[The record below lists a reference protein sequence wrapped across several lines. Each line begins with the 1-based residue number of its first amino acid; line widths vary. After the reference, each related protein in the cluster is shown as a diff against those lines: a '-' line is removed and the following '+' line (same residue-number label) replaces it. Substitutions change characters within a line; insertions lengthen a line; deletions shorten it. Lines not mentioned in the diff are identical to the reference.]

1 MQAHKL
7 KVNVSDDHR
16 VTFTLPDAFP
26 RGEAEVIVLT
36 LKSGEH
42 EGTAPPVTLATTG
55 AELLALLSQGPARD
69 PDFASD
75 LEDIARD
82 QPDMGDSS
90 WEH

>member
-16 VTFTLPDAFP
+16 VTFQLPDEFP

-36 LKSGEH
+36 LRPGER
-42 EGTAPPVTLATTG
+42 GNAASPVTRATTG
-55 AELLALLSQGPARD
+55 AELLALLAQGPRRD
-69 PDFASD
+69 DDFATD

-82 QPDMGDSS
+82 QSNLGDSA
-90 WEH
+90 WEP